1 MDTGASARPDPI
13 AATALQREIE
23 AALKRIESG
32 LQQAGAGIASLQG
45 PLNVMAN
52 LLLITSGGKRGIGDR
67 ELPEAGE
74 TVPDGQDR
82 LENRGILSS
91 EPQGHLSKVEE
102 RRGGLGEQAPPAVE
116 EVGYGDQDRSPSG
129 VVLDGA
135 ARERISRIEER
146 LRSLGG

>member
-32 LQQAGAGIASLQG
+32 LQQASAGISSLQG
-45 PLNVMAN
+45 PLNVMGN
-52 LLLITSGGKRGIGDR
+52 LLLLASQGKRAVADQ
-67 ELPEAGE
+67 ELSEAEE
-74 TVPDGQDR
+74 TVPDGQGP
-82 LENRGILSS
+82 LETSGIFNSD
-91 EPQGHLSKVEE
+91 PQGQRSKVEE
-102 RRGGLGEQAPPAVE
+102 RRDGLGEQAPPAVE